1 MKRDTAAARDR
12 LAAISAEH
20 AAPLDRLLEEWSE
33 RAAIREYI
41 GGMSRA
47 QAELAAVR
55 DACEVLG
62 LPEPQ
67 EEP

>member
-1 MKRDTAAARDR
+1 MKRVAASDQ
-12 LAAISAEH
+12 LAAIAAEH
-20 AAPLDRLLEEWSE
+20 NVPLDRLHEEWSE
-33 RAAIREYI
+33 RAAIREYL
-41 GGMSRA
+41 GGMPRNE
-47 QAELAAVR
+47 AELAAVR